1 VTETLKMDPIY
12 DCPGH
17 MFYGP
22 VRRLHLKLMELF
34 GDDLAEVEAAYE
46 LNIRYGGWTFVMAS
60 SLSQGVGEAHVA
72 RSILKTMLHLLD
84 TIQCQ
89 RAADRVA
96 YFKGPCRS

>member
-1 VTETLKMDPIY
+1 VTAIY
-12 DCPGH
+12 NQPNH
-17 MFYGP
+17 PAYGP
-22 VRRLHLKLMELF
+22 CRRLHLKLLELF

-46 LNIRYGGWTFVMAS
+46 RGIGHDWTAVMKAS
-60 SLSQGVGEAHVA
+60 LAFGTNEAHVA
-72 RSILKTMLHLLD
+72 RSAIKTMLHLLD